1 MPTENEG
8 TVQDLGAAGKS
19 LIDQWTASMAGFA
32 QRIDNGTLTVDD
44 VVKTWATSTKLGLQ
58 GWRLAYSALG
68 EPTTKS
74 APGSGPGDGMA
85 VSGFFQIPQSV
96 AQSGARLLNVA
107 GPLVSDVG
115 DHEIPVSEIQLKPPS
130 LGPTEQSFRLQFPK
144 GTHPKLIY
152 RGKVELRAAASQ
164 PAVATINVTVEVS

>member
-74 APGSGPGDGMA
+74 APGPDQGADMA
-85 VSGFFQIPQSV
+85 VSGFFQIPQSL
-96 AQSGARLLNVA
+96 APGGKRLLNVV

-115 DHEIPVSEIQLKPPS
+115 GHQIPVSEITLKPPE

-152 RGKVELRAAASQ
+152 RGKVELHAAASQ
-164 PAVATINVTVEVS
+164 PALATIDVTVEVK